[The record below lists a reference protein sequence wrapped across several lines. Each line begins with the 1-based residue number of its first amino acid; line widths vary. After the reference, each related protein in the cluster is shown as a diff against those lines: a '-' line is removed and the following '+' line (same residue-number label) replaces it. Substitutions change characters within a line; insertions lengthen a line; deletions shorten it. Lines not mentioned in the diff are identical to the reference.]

1 MNEKIPSLKT
11 KRITIDDLATM
22 VNNGF
27 KEADKNLHSVV
38 DSAINSAVDSLEER
52 LNKRIDSLETRMD
65 MGFKGLQAQI
75 DNMAINNVTLQEHNF
90 LANRVKKIERKIGI
104 N

>member
-38 DSAINSAVDSLEER
+38 DSAINSLEER